1 MKHSFFYPLLLLSF
15 FIFESCKTSKPV
27 TITKPETQNLQQI
40 TKNNTTLIWTQRQ
53 AKDNHTL
60 LSIDSLGNVKV
71 LASQSPEPEF
81 AKTIEPD
88 STLKIQG
95 KIDINLLL
103 KSQQELAKLN
113 NQSASLL
120 ITKEALYRLAEAY
133 FNGLV
138 DSSKYVELYNSVLKQ
153 STDLVATEVEL
164 EEAKAETI
172 AAETEKLKIELQKAT
187 IELEKLKIEKGI
199 SVDKEKPEEK
209 EETTEEKPKE
219 EK

>member
-1 MKHSFFYPLLLLSF
+1 MKYPFFYILLLSF
-15 FIFESCKTSKPV
+15 FAFESCKTSRPV
-27 TITKPETQNLQQI
+27 MIDKPEPQNIQQI

-60 LSIDSLGNVKV
+60 LSIDSSGTIKV
-71 LASQSPEPEF
+71 LAGQSPEPEF
-81 AKTIEPD
+81 AKNIEPD
-88 STLKIQG
+88 SNLKIQG

-113 NQSASLL
+113 NQSASLM

-138 DSSKYVELYNSVLKQ
+138 DSSKYVQLYNSILKQ
-153 STDLVATEVEL
+153 TTDMLASEVEL

-172 AAETEKLKIELQKAT
+172 EAETEKLKIELQKAM

-199 SVDKEKPEEK
+199 SIEKETPEEK
-209 EETTEEKPKE
+209 EETEEKPKE